1 MSDVAF
7 AGFGSQSLKFL
18 KALAF
23 HQNREWFHENKA
35 IYEREV
41 RGPMG
46 DLVEI
51 LAARFD
57 KAKIPLRGDRRNSLY
72 RVNRDVRFSN
82 NKDPYVTHASAILTR
97 SGTKKDN
104 GFCYMHYANERCF
117 IAAGFYGL
125 EGARLKAMR
134 QAIVDR
140 QKAFAAI
147 VSKLER
153 QGYALELDSAL
164 KRHPRGFETVSG
176 EKLST
181 WVRLRNQVF
190 VEELTPEIFQSPE
203 LADRMFTLAE
213 RAMPLLDFGWKATD
227 GVL

>member
-72 RVNRDVRFSN
+72 RVNRDVRSGPGTVP
-82 NKDPYVTHASAILTR
+82 DP
-97 SGTKKDN
+97 
-104 GFCYMHYANERCF
+104 
-117 IAAGFYGL
+117 AAPGL
-125 EGARLKAMR
+125 
-134 QAIVDR
+134 
-140 QKAFAAI
+140 AAAP
-147 VSKLER
+147 VA
-153 QGYALELDSAL
+153 GC
-164 KRHPRGFETVSG
+164 
-176 EKLST
+176 
-181 WVRLRNQVF
+181 
-190 VEELTPEIFQSPE
+190 
-203 LADRMFTLAE
+203 
-213 RAMPLLDFGWKATD
+213 
-227 GVL
+227 